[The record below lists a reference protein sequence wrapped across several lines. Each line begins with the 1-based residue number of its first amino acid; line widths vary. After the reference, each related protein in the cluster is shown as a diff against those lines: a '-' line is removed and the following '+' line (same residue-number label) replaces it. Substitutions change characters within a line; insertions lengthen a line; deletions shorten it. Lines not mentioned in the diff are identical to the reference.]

1 MIPPRDEIDRVRRDT
16 GMGELQA
23 IRHVQARETLRL
35 RYRAVVGQRSPQHD
49 A

>member
-1 MIPPRDEIDRVRRDT
+1 MIPPRDQIDRVRRDT

-35 RYRAVVGQRSPQHD
+35 RYASARAKES
-49 A
+49 AA